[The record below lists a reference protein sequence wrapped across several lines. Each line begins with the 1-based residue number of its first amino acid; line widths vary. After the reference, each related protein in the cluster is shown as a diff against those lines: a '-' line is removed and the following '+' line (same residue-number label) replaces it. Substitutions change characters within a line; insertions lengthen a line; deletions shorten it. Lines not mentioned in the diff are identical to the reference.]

1 MKAKFQTLKTELL
14 TKGLSEKNFDYVYTS
29 VKSGIA
35 KDLIFKNLTS
45 DIRKVEP
52 RFAEEILNKFYNI
65 NGGEF
70 KYENNSGYLF
80 STAYIV
86 VALAC
91 ALMLYASFNGNFG
104 SLKII
109 IGCIFGSVVFSFLT
123 IKTLLRSM
131 QGKYRGE

>member
-1 MKAKFQTLKTELL
+1 MKAKFQTLKTEFLNN
-14 TKGLSEKNFDYVYTS
+14 GLSEKNFEYVYNS
-29 VKSGIA
+29 VKSGVA

-45 DIRKVEP
+45 DLRKVEP
-52 RFAEEILNKFYNI
+52 KFAEEILNKFYNI

-104 SLKII
+104 SLKVI
-109 IGCIFGSVVFSFLT
+109 IGCIFGFVGFSFLA
-123 IKTLLRSM
+123 IKTLLKSVR
-131 QGKYRGE
+131 GKYRGE